1 MIISKLNT
9 SLVNELHENLQDN
22 VSNIYR
28 NIHDIT
34 NVNLLSK
41 LDNELWGTLGEDFR
55 VQLCNNLK
63 NEL

>member
-1 MIISKLNT
+1 MIISKLNAP
-9 SLVNELHENLQDN
+9 LVNELHENLQDN

-41 LDNELWGTLGEDFR
+41 LNNELWGTLGEDFR
-55 VQLCNNLK
+55 VQLSNNLK